1 MSRRMSA
8 SGLNKSQALVQSAGP
23 LAANRAKVLSQ
34 QLQEA
39 IQSFALQPKAACKG
53 SLGIWLSNC
62 QDKTHLKKV
71 TCWTD
76 SSPEWLDILWALVQE
91 KRPSSAGDGKPEG
104 NEVPWVHMLEAII
117 TGQSFKFLGICTVIL
132 KVSKC
137 ALQIEWEPSR
147 NHHLPFTCKYIDTHT
162 QMHL

>member
-1 MSRRMSA
+1 MSA
-8 SGLNKSQALVQSAGP
+8 SNLNKSQALVQSVGP

-53 SLGIWLSNC
+53 SLNICW
-62 QDKTHLKKV
+62 V
-71 TCWTD
+71 TCRTD

-104 NEVPWVHMLEAII
+104 NEVPWVRYSQRSIVSIFAHMSISTVMLE
-117 TGQSFKFLGICTVIL
+117 
-132 KVSKC
+132 VSKFT
-137 ALQIEWEPSR
+137 LQMYWEPSR
-147 NHHLPFTCKYIDTHT
+147 NLHLPFECKCTDKRTGSFHNFDSCQI
-162 QMHL
+162 

>member
-1 MSRRMSA
+1 MSA
-8 SGLNKSQALVQSAGP
+8 SNLNKSQALVQSVGP

-53 SLGIWLSNC
+53 SSDICW
-62 QDKTHLKKV
+62 V
-71 TCWTD
+71 TCRTD

-104 NEVPWVHMLEAII
+104 NEVPWVRYSQRSIVSIFAHMSI
-117 TGQSFKFLGICTVIL
+117 STVMPE
-132 KVSKC
+132 VSKFT
-137 ALQIEWEPSR
+137 LQIYWEPSR
-147 NHHLPFTCKYIDTHT
+147 NLHLPFECKCTDTRTGSFHNFDSC
-162 QMHL
+162 QI

>member
-1 MSRRMSA
+1 MSA
-8 SGLNKSQALVQSAGP
+8 SGLNKAQALVQSAGP

-53 SLGIWLSNC
+53 SLGIWFSNC

-76 SSPEWLDILWALVQE
+76 SSPEWLDELWALVQE

-117 TGQSFKFLGICTVIL
+117 TGQSGQSFKFWGICTVML
-132 KVSKC
+132 KVLPCK
-137 ALQIEWEPSR
+137 LTG
-147 NHHLPFTCKYIDTHT
+147 NHPETITCHSPANI
-162 QMHL
+162 